1 MRKMKIKERNERAQE
16 VLLHFLDNMG
26 YWREVEY
33 LVKDLSEEELE
44 QVDNRVV
51 EITESIK
58 KQFLQNNRYR
68 IAETAGEGGR
78 KMIKIMIQKET
89 LISVVSSTVSFL
101 IMLIGALT
109 HTLYIVLLICMFL
122 SLQMAIKYFLKGISI
137 EKKAG

>member
-1 MRKMKIKERNERAQE
+1 
-16 VLLHFLDNMG
+16 
-26 YWREVEY
+26 
-33 LVKDLSEEELE
+33 
-44 QVDNRVV
+44 
-51 EITESIK
+51 
-58 KQFLQNNRYR
+58 
-68 IAETAGEGGR
+68 
-78 KMIKIMIQKET
+78 MIKIMIQKET